1 MEIKLISIFLEDL
14 NLSSA
19 FPKERYKRVRY
30 EDLVLNPVK
39 TIMDLYFYL
48 GIPIQSQMLEDVVKH
63 FNAETVQ
70 TQIRYI

>member
-70 TQIRYI
+70 TQIR